1 MLRTKLPFPLGEGQN
16 QISRTRPIKSGEGL
30 NLYIARINRLAR
42 KRQIQ
47 DAIYNGLACVV
58 TGYLSM
64 LFAYWLFS
72 YPTIYMGFANI
83 ANRNYESCSQ
93 IRS

>member
-1 MLRTKLPFPLGEGQN
+1 MLIQKSSTTTVTPFPKGGQRG
-16 QISRTRPIKSGEGL
+16 I

-58 TGYLSM
+58 TSYLSM

-72 YPTIYMGFANI
+72 FPALYLGFANI
-83 ANRNYESCSQ
+83 SEIFPTC
-93 IRS
+93 